1 MTYCLTNR
9 VPVLHPSAISARLA
23 SGALPDAEDA
33 PIFRSPNC
41 TTRNQNGYDSRALQ
55 E

>member
-1 MTYCLTNR
+1 MTYCLIGCQYCIR
-9 VPVLHPSAISARLA
+9 LPISPRLA

-33 PIFRSPNC
+33 LIFRSPNC